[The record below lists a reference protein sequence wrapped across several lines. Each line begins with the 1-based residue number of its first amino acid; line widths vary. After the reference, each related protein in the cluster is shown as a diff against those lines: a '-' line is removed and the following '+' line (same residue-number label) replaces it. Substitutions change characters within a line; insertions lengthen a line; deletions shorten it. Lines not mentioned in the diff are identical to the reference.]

1 VIVYKVDILSVLKNK
16 GYNTNRIRKE
26 KILGERTLQNLRH
39 NEYISLK
46 SLDIICKLLQCDISD
61 LIEYQD
67 TQDTPPEPDT
77 LLT

>member
-1 VIVYKVDILSVLKNK
+1 MIVYKVDILSVLKNK

-67 TQDTPPEPDT
+67 TPPEHDT